1 MWGVFLIKNF
11 LGVYNKYCI
20 VFEMEEGLKD
30 FWFVEIDYFIIL
42 KVDGKKFFKI
52 YSFSLRNYKISMFIK
67 YILWINFL
75 M

>member
-11 LGVYNKYCI
+11 LVVCNKYCI

-42 KVDGKKFFKI
+42 KVDGKKFFK
-52 YSFSLRNYKISMFIK
+52 FIV
-67 YILWINFL
+67 LV
-75 M
+75 